1 MAIPVVVPLSTA
13 GSLLAYCGK
22 TFLKSRNT
30 AAMSLLMPVSMLFDI
45 NATPPLYSVTT
56 GMVVN
61 AAPERVWK
69 NVIAFPDITDQ
80 RDWFFR
86 TGVAYPIRTRMEG
99 SGTGTPR
106 SCYLSTGTVQERV
119 SVWDE
124 PHLLRFVVTAWGGP
138 LS

>member
-86 TGVAYPIRTRMEG
+86 NR
-99 SGTGTPR
+99 SGLSHSNAHGRQRYRYAAQLLSLDRHR
-106 SCYLSTGTVQERV
+106 SGACFGLG
-119 SVWDE
+119 
-124 PHLLRFVVTAWGGP
+124 
-138 LS
+138 